1 MHLKGNELGIVVSH
15 RKPPTHLS
23 FIFQLNDDI
32 DVKVGEFVEVPIG
45 KYVLVGRIVLITA
58 YNEYLENPEFIR
70 DHMQRGLSI
79 SARFP
84 IDIGRWR
91 AAKVEIIAMFSGD
104 RIHPPNI
111 PPEPGEMVYRAGT
124 EVLRKLLGIRED
136 GLFLGTM
143 YGNSELKVK
152 INPESLV
159 RLHFAVF
166 GTTGS
171 GKSYTVGVLVE
182 ELLEKNFPVVII
194 DPHGEYFTFRE
205 KNDDMSAVAKL
216 SLLGLT
222 TRGYPTQIFYPS
234 YGGSGN
240 LSLNFSQLN
249 TDAIAEMANLTPVMR
264 DLLYLAMRNLRDSG
278 IKKITP
284 DLLLSTV
291 NEIASKWGFYKK
303 TTLTLSRNISLL
315 KELGIFGT
323 GFDPKEIV
331 KPGQLTII
339 DLSGDIE
346 EHIRRIFV
354 GAILQELFNARKK
367 NLIPPL
373 LVIVEES
380 HRFAPQEEDT
390 YSKTVMRKIAREG
403 RKFGIGLGVVS
414 QRIVG
419 LDKDVISQCG
429 TKFILRIDTKTDLD
443 YLRPYLEISSEEDA
457 RRIPYLP
464 TGVAMVTGRATR
476 YPILINVRP
485 RKSKHGGSFI

>member
-1 MHLKGNELGIVVSH
+1 MKGNELGIVVSH

-143 YGNSELKVK
+143 YGNSDLKVK

-291 NEIASKWGFYKK
+291 NEIAS
-303 TTLTLSRNISLL
+303 
-315 KELGIFGT
+315 
-323 GFDPKEIV
+323 
-331 KPGQLTII
+331 
-339 DLSGDIE
+339 
-346 EHIRRIFV
+346 
-354 GAILQELFNARKK
+354 
-367 NLIPPL
+367 
-373 LVIVEES
+373 
-380 HRFAPQEEDT
+380 
-390 YSKTVMRKIAREG
+390 
-403 RKFGIGLGVVS
+403 
-414 QRIVG
+414 
-419 LDKDVISQCG
+419 
-429 TKFILRIDTKTDLD
+429 
-443 YLRPYLEISSEEDA
+443 
-457 RRIPYLP
+457 
-464 TGVAMVTGRATR
+464 
-476 YPILINVRP
+476 
-485 RKSKHGGSFI
+485 